1 MLEKIDKIVDKNS
14 KINDE
19 RRFMELIRK
28 AFKEEFSQ
36 QEKNVSNIISG
47 NFSITKQQIEEIKKE
62 V

>member
-1 MLEKIDKIVDKNS
+1 MLEKIDKIADKNS

-47 NFSITKQQIEEIKKE
+47 NFSITKQQIKEIKKE

>member
-1 MLEKIDKIVDKNS
+1 MLEKIDKIADKNS